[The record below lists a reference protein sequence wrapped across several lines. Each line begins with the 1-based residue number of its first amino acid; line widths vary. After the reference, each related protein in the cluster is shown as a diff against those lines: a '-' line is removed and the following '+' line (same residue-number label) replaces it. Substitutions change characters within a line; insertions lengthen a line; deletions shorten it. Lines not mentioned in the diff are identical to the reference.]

1 MRQLPKINL
10 QNIFQSFYDSS
21 QQEMT
26 WIESKPLQRELSL
39 PSPFPIDALGELLAP
54 ATYKMAEVI
63 QAPIAICGQSL
74 LAAATLAV
82 QGYADIII
90 DGRVSP
96 LSEFFLTIAHSG
108 ERKSAVDRVAL
119 LPHRE
124 YQEQIR
130 ETYIVNFSD
139 WQRKQACYE
148 ANKKEALNSKKH
160 KTFEDKKRAMEN
172 LGDPPKPPIDPMLI
186 FEEPTYEGLVKLF
199 VHGQPSVGL
208 FNDEGGR
215 FIGGNGMNEEN
226 LLKTAAGLS
235 ALWDGRAITRVRA
248 GDGATL
254 LPGRRLSL
262 HLMTQPSIAQLLLSN
277 NTLIEQ
283 GLLSRCLVT
292 WPTSTAGTRFYREI
306 DLSNSAEIK
315 KYNARI
321 LEILKTPLPLAEGK
335 QNELKPRE
343 LPLSSDAKQL
353 WIALYILLKLIQEH
367 LKLLTLKYRRMF
379 QSQMTIK
386 LSLIRCL

>member
-1 MRQLPKINL
+1 
-10 QNIFQSFYDSS
+10 
-21 QQEMT
+21 
-26 WIESKPLQRELSL
+26 
-39 PSPFPIDALGELLAP
+39 
-54 ATYKMAEVI
+54 
-63 QAPIAICGQSL
+63 
-74 LAAATLAV
+74 
-82 QGYADIII
+82 
-90 DGRVSP
+90 
-96 LSEFFLTIAHSG
+96 
-108 ERKSAVDRVAL
+108 
-119 LPHRE
+119 
-124 YQEQIR
+124 
-130 ETYIVNFSD
+130 
-139 WQRKQACYE
+139 
-148 ANKKEALNSKKH
+148 
-160 KTFEDKKRAMEN
+160 MEN
-172 LGDPPKPPIDPMLI
+172 LGDQPKTPIEPMLI

-199 VHGQPSVGL
+199 VNGQPSVGL

-235 ALWDGRAITRVRA
+235 ALWDSRAITRVRA

-343 LPLSSDAKQL
+343 LLLSSDAKQL